1 MSARCLQSRTKRSR
15 RRPGLWHLAVDEDGA
30 AYTLSYVMV
39 IPVYALLI
47 CAIVELALLL
57 TAKLG
62 TVYASYAAVRSASV
76 WSTATTWENAEKK
89 ARKAAIKC
97 MTPFASGTQSIVS
110 TANPTEDLED
120 DLGDIA
126 VDGATYNL
134 AYKLFATKPV
144 SAKYLSTKYAY
155 ALRHIEVKVEE
166 PTDGAGNI
174 TATVTYEF
182 PFNIPGIGRIFG
194 EKDLDGTYY
203 LQDDVIGDHSQR
215 RPARR
220 PQERLA
226 SAMERSSKHHRRSAA
241 VERSHARTVRTGH
254 GKITMVTLI
263 AILGLLV
270 LAGFVGNAGHI
281 VTEKVNTQNAAD
293 AMAFSSA
300 QWMARG
306 MNAVTAT
313 NHLLGEA
320 TAPGRGDR
328 RPRRPGSGSRKWK
341 PIRRKAKVTDEV
353 NRTCRPG

>member
-15 RRPGLWHLAVDEDGA
+15 RRPGLRHLALDEDGA

-97 MTPFASGTQSIVS
+97 MTPFASGTQSLVS

-120 DLGDIA
+120 DLADVA
-126 VDGATYNL
+126 VDGVTYNL
-134 AYKLFATKPV
+134 AYQLYAKKPV

-155 ALRHIEVKVEE
+155 ALRHIQVKVEE

-174 TATVTYEF
+174 TAAVTYEF

-194 EKDLDGTYY
+194 EKGVDGNYY
-203 LQDDVIGDHSQR
+203 FK
-215 RPARR
+215 
-220 PQERLA
+220 
-226 SAMERSSKHHRRSAA
+226 M
-241 VERSHARTVRTGH
+241 T
-254 GKITMVTLI
+254 
-263 AILGLLV
+263 
-270 LAGFVGNAGHI
+270 
-281 VTEKVNTQNAAD
+281 
-293 AMAFSSA
+293 SSA
-300 QWMARG
+300 TIPNEGLRDG
-306 MNAVTAT
+306 LKNIGIGYGT
-313 NHLLGEA
+313 LE
-320 TAPGRGDR
+320 
-328 RPRRPGSGSRKWK
+328 
-341 PIRRKAKVTDEV
+341 
-353 NRTCRPG
+353 